1 MPVILAIGIVVL
13 SLAVRDIDIARRA
26 RSLTETA
33 AGVGGSTDYRRSQS
47 YVILRNPLDLRSS
60 KGRVS
65 GLLEGNSILTV
76 VVIVAILGT
85 MTIIVMSSVGSPLMV
100 TALIGLMIG
109 LAFVSGPYRINILE
123 LYARKLLSVP
133 QTELSAHDTCA
144 ARIITHKLLIWNLSK
159 AGFALSLFV
168 TPLLSVDLLLGY
180 LALILF
186 AAVIGFGSA
195 YHVSRGIYAEPAKD
209 SQKSDEQWVNRLLR
223 EIYLT
228 Q

>member
-47 YVILRNPLDLRSS
+47 YMILRNPLDLRSS

-76 VVIVAILGT
+76 VVIIAILGT
-85 MTIIVMSSVGSPLMV
+85 MTIIVVSSVGSPLMV

-123 LYARKLLSVP
+123 LYA
-133 QTELSAHDTCA
+133 
-144 ARIITHKLLIWNLSK
+144 
-159 AGFALSLFV
+159 
-168 TPLLSVDLLLGY
+168 
-180 LALILF
+180 
-186 AAVIGFGSA
+186 
-195 YHVSRGIYAEPAKD
+195 
-209 SQKSDEQWVNRLLR
+209 
-223 EIYLT
+223 
-228 Q
+228 